1 MRCRNSGEKLG
12 EKRVLGF
19 CVVEIRE
26 LKKGEGRI
34 RVRRNES
41 VHEST

>member
-1 MRCRNSGEKLG
+1 
-12 EKRVLGF
+12 VLGF

-41 VHEST
+41 VH